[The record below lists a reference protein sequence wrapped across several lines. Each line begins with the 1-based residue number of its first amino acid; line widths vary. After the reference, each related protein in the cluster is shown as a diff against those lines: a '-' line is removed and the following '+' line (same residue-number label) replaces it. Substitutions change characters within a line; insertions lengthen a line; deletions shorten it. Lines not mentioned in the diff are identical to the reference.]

1 MRACIYIEG
10 GGDSKELRARCREG
24 FRRLLE
30 NSGFKGK
37 MPRLVACGSREA
49 AFDDFVT
56 AHADARPTDFIALWI
71 DSEDPM
77 ADIESAWDHLKARDN
92 WDAPTG
98 SDDEQV
104 LLMVTCMETWIV
116 TARATLESHYGQNFQ
131 ASRLPPLTGMES
143 RFRASV
149 LDALVHATRNCQN
162 RYAKGKRSFEI
173 LGKLDPGELRKHLPS
188 FIRCE
193 RILGKRL

>member
-37 MPRLVACGSREA
+37 MPRLVACDSRKA

-56 AHADARPTDFIALWI
+56 ARADAPPTDFISLWI

-77 ADIESAWDHLKARDN
+77 ADIERAWDHLKARDN

-143 RFRASV
+143 RVRASV
-149 LDALVHATRNCQN
+149 LDALVRATRNCQN
-162 RYAKGKRSFEI
+162 RYAS
-173 LGKLDPGELRKHLPS
+173 
-188 FIRCE
+188 
-193 RILGKRL
+193 